1 MRHYAQSTGNQP
13 KAFLIR
19 LLWFGLGLISSV
31 TYNQLMWQ
39 KVESPNTAG
48 AIVQADQE
56 MKDHEDEAL
65 SRILDEMVSVRRDY
79 QRMKASR
86 DLTKERLEKCQIQCP
101 AASV

>member
-1 MRHYAQSTGNQP
+1 MRHFAPSTGNHS

-39 KVESPNTAG
+39 KVECPNPVE

-56 MKDHEDEAL
+56 MKEHEDEAL
-65 SRILDEMVSVRRDY
+65 SRMLDEMASVRRDY

-86 DLTKERLEKCQIQCP
+86 DLTKERLEKCQAQCHT
-101 AASV
+101 SM